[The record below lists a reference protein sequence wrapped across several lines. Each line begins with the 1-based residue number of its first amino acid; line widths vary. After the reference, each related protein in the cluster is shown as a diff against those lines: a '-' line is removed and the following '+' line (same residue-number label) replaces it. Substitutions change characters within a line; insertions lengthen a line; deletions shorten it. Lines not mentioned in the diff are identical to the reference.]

1 MPHRFALATCV
12 LMLLAF
18 APGCEIGVEPP
29 RHQGTAESSA
39 TPPAQSAGHVARGHL
54 QFVEGYQQGVA
65 ESTRQA
71 KPMLVFFTARWC
83 EYCHQMAAEAFTH
96 PQVVN
101 LSNQFVCVLV
111 DADAEPA
118 VCQQFQITGYPTLQF
133 LSPRGVPLERVV
145 GKRPG
150 HQVMMAMQSALQ
162 HVARR
167 VEAPDAIYR

>member
-1 MPHRFALATCV
+1 
-12 LMLLAF
+12 
-18 APGCEIGVEPP
+18 
-29 RHQGTAESSA
+29 
-39 TPPAQSAGHVARGHL
+39 
-54 QFVEGYQQGVA
+54 
-65 ESTRQA
+65 
-71 KPMLVFFTARWC
+71 MLVFFTARWC

-150 HQVMMAMQSALQ
+150 HQVLMAMQSALQ